1 MKRIVLA
8 SLLLAGCAHT
18 PSEPGIDVRTVT
30 VEKPVAVACIDREAV
45 PREPAQVGSKL
56 NGNAA
61 HDADLLAGSALTLRQ
76 WGRELRA
83 LITPCIAKP

>member
-30 VEKPVAVACIDREAV
+30 VEKPVSVACIDRDAV
-45 PREPAQVGSKL
+45 PGEPAQVGSKL